1 MALELVSRKL
11 LEITGKDKK
20 TFLQGLI
27 TNDINLLSEE
37 NAIFSAFLNPQ
48 GRFLADFFLY
58 QYNDKIIIDIDKKFT
73 KNFIT
78 KFNLYKLSA
87 EVAIKEIIGK
97 VILVTEPEFL
107 KDNFLEIQEGN
118 SKIVKDQIFTID
130 NRSKNLGVRVIL
142 LNKDDYNSFSIEE
155 NSEHKYHLW
164 RIKHNVIEGSEDLT
178 VEKSIILE
186 FNYHKIPAINF
197 DKGCY
202 LGQELMT
209 RTYRVGVI
217 RKQPYNIIIKT
228 TADSI
233 AANTDIIDNN
243 KKIGVICSAYKQ
255 GKNFVAIALCRNKPP
270 LNAQLD
276 AKADEKI
283 TIQLI

>member
-1 MALELVSRKL
+1 MALELISRKL

-37 NAIFSAFLNPQ
+37 NALFSAFLNPQ

-58 QYNDKIIIDIDKKFT
+58 QYNDKIIIDIDKKFI
-73 KNFIT
+73 KNFIS

-97 VILVTEPEFL
+97 VILITEPEFI
-107 KDNFLEIQEGN
+107 KDNFLEIQEGK
-118 SKIVKDQIFTID
+118 SKVVKDQIFVID
-130 NRSKNLGVRVIL
+130 NRSKDLGIRAIL

-155 NSEHKYHLW
+155 DSEHKYHLW
-164 RIKHNVIEGSEDLT
+164 RIKHNVIEGSEDLII
-178 VEKSIILE
+178 EKSIILE

-217 RKQPYNIIIKT
+217 RKQPYNIMIKT
-228 TADSI
+228 RAESI
-233 AANTDIIDNN
+233 AQNTEIIDND
-243 KKIGVICSAYKQ
+243 KKIGVICSTYKQ
-255 GKNFVAIALCRNKPP
+255 KEGFIAIALCKSKPP
-270 LNAQLD
+270 KSLQWD
-276 AKADEKI
+276 
-283 TIQLI
+283 